1 MTGLMLGCHPLCVSS
16 WDDATIGTCCA
27 SGNRKKARSTRG
39 PTLNQGKGI
48 AFLHTTS

>member
-16 WDDATIGTCCA
+16 QDDATIGTCCA
-27 SGNRKKARSTRG
+27 RGNRKKAGSTRG
-39 PTLNQGKGI
+39 PTLNPADGI